1 MNHAVAVVNGYLHHY
16 SRTMRRVR
24 KRRDYARDVEDEK
37 QVGHLLFA
45 IFDCRHMALEGFWDS
60 IVPQFYRYVN
70 PNNPWS
76 AELEI
81 NPKVAFVQLPQTFT
95 GLSIREDFFD
105 MRNEYLFRMANTVR
119 TGVGAITSCGT
130 NAVWN
135 YPLHDAIGAQI
146 QRGDDDRGHGVVARG
161 YCGGPEG
168 RLPLQEVS
176 SGREEGHGG
185 LRGGRLPLVER
196 GRAALVDVVLVP
208 AASLPLPVA
217 GPVLRRRPHNGHGHL
232 LPSHKV
238 GPLPPDEVLGSG
250 PT

>member
-1 MNHAVAVVNGYLHHY
+1 ML
-16 SRTMRRVR
+16 SRS
-24 KRRDYARDVEDEK
+24 
-37 QVGHLLFA
+37 GLLFA

-60 IVPQFYRYVN
+60 IVPQFYRYTN

-135 YPLHDAIGAQI
+135 YPLLDATT
-146 QRGDDDRGHGVVARG
+146 
-161 YCGGPEG
+161 
-168 RLPLQEVS
+168 PLAHKFNEETMIEDTAS
-176 SGREEGHGG
+176 SHE
-185 LRGGRLPLVER
+185 
-196 GRAALVDVVLVP
+196 AI
-208 AASLPLPVA
+208 VA
-217 GPVLRRRPHNGHGHL
+217 GRKGVYLFKRL
-232 LPSHKV
+232 
-238 GPLPPDEVLGSG
+238 VLGARKGTADYVAAVFRWSKG
-250 PT
+250 AVQLSWTSFWFRCINIATRGWSCFSSWRPSWPRSSTSRPRV

>member
-1 MNHAVAVVNGYLHHY
+1 MHHY

-24 KRRDYARDVEDEK
+24 KRRDYFRRGRREAGRSFTICD
-37 QVGHLLFA
+37 LRL
-45 IFDCRHMALEGFWDS
+45 RHMALEGFWDS
-60 IVPQFYRYVN
+60 IVPQFYRYTN

-135 YPLHDAIGAQI
+135 YPCPARSISAQI

-161 YCGGPEG
+161 HRRRAQG
-168 RLPLQEVS
+168 RLPVQAIG

-185 LRGGRLPLVER
+185 LRGGCVPLVEGR
-196 GRAALVDVVLVP
+196 GAALLDVVLVP

-217 GPVLRRRPHNGHGHL
+217 GPVFRGGADHGDGHL
-232 LPSHKV
+232 LPSHAFR
-238 GPLPPDEVLGSG
+238 
-250 PT
+250 